1 MSDIHSIISFD
12 CGNRSLA
19 FTVAAEK
26 DKTEVYSFHAVDLA
40 KGKLL
45 KETNVHERTLRLKAV
60 LTMIDK
66 FNPTTVLIEHQP
78 TFNNKSSTIQDQ
90 ILYHYTGICPVELV
104 SPSLKNAYHYT
115 DDLRMEAF
123 ISKSK
128 SQTNYSANKAHSR
141 ENFKY
146 WMRTSG
152 CAYTLHGDYKK
163 RINDIADSFMQLQ
176 AWGKKMRFPDK
187 RTEKREE
194 KINVRSPDKEIDDL
208 VEKLKDP
215 AFAKEL
221 DELVIEQPET
231 SINTL

>member
-1 MSDIHSIISFD
+1 MSCGISISIS
-12 CGNRSLA
+12 S
-19 FTVAAEK
+19 EW
-26 DKTEVYSFHAVDLA
+26 
-40 KGKLL
+40 
-45 KETNVHERTLRLKAV
+45 
-60 LTMIDK
+60 
-66 FNPTTVLIEHQP
+66 
-78 TFNNKSSTIQDQ
+78 
-90 ILYHYTGICPVELV
+90 
-104 SPSLKNAYHYT
+104 YHYT

-176 AWGKKMRFPDK
+176 AWGKKMRSGDFPDK
-187 RTEKREE
+187 TTEITKREE
-194 KINVRSPDKEIDDL
+194 KINVRSTKQLPDKEIDDL

-221 DELVIEQPET
+221 DESQEIVIEQPERKT
-231 SINTL
+231 RILINTSYIYKIEDTTLISL